1 MNKAGDLKPIRVGI
15 LEDDGDMREYLE
27 TLLSTAPDFEVAF
40 SCETLSDARIALAN
54 CPGAD
59 VALVDIRLPD
69 GVGLDFIAPF
79 QAATG
84 GRALIL
90 TVLGDKASVLLA
102 FEFGASGYLLKDTP
116 REQILRD
123 IRSLIEGGTP
133 ISPQAAT
140 HLLSIIDAG
149 VKVTKSDNILT
160 ARERDVLVMFSRGLS
175 YKETG
180 TALGVSPHTV
190 NDFVKSIYAKMQ
202 VHSRNEAI
210 FEAVQNGWLDL

>member
-1 MNKAGDLKPIRVGI
+1 MSENPDPAPIRVAI

-27 TLLSTAPDFEVAF
+27 TMLSTAPGFAVAF
-40 SCETLSDARIALAN
+40 SCETLCEAHSALAD
-54 CPGAD
+54 CSGAD
-59 VALVDIRLPD
+59 VALVDIKLPD
-69 GVGLDFIAPF
+69 GVGLDFIGPF
-79 QAATG
+79 HKATS

-116 REQILRD
+116 AEQILRD
-123 IRSLIEGGTP
+123 IRALVEGGTP

-149 VKVTKSDNILT
+149 VKQKPSDNILT
-160 ARERDVLVMFSRGLS
+160 ARERDVLIMFSRGLS
-175 YKETG
+175 YKEAG
-180 TALGVSPHTV
+180 AALGVSPHTI

-210 FEAVQNGWLDL
+210 FEAVQNGWLEL